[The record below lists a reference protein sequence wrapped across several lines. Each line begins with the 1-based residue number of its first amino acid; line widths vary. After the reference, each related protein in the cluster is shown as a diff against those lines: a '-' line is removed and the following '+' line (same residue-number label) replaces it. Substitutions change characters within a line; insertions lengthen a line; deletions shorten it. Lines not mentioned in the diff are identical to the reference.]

1 MAAAVP
7 IVAQVVAAAVIGG
20 LKISGVAASL
30 IMAGAT
36 LLGGYAASRLAGSKA
51 KVDLRVNYVSTDKAI
66 PIIYGSRLIGSN
78 DVFAEVGR
86 SGGTPPDPWPNL
98 CPALFEKTEESLSIG
113 GSGKF
118 LWVVHTLCEGEIEGI
133 NQVEYPEGKWVDEVY
148 IDGDPL
154 WKMKPGTYRK
164 IRYCLYTGT
173 NDQEA
178 NPYLVTGTRLV
189 KEEEKATD
197 TYRNM
202 AYLVFRIRYGKGHF
216 VGIPRREIAIKG
228 IKCLDVRTPLADPA
242 WTDNPA
248 LILYD
253 YMTNT
258 RYGLGWDPSEFDV
271 DTFGDVATLCETY
284 GWTLNYVIAS
294 RMQAQTVIDTI
305 LGHFRGAL
313 YWWDGK
319 ISLRYLDLDY
329 ETSLFAIEDKHIA
342 RDSEGRASVTVS
354 QPSTFN
360 IPDGV
365 LVSYVNKRNNW
376 TKDSVVVGDRLG
388 QTKTIDFVGYTDRHL
403 ALKMG
408 TYTLE
413 RQLLNRAYTFTLRP
427 DVVALD
433 TNDLIQFT
441 SSELRVTNQL
451 ARVKSNN
458 IGSDGSIG
466 LTVILE
472 KPELYDKEFN
482 PDASEVYGVDFPGI
496 NTAPP
501 SVIEVAVT
509 EETYFYRER
518 SFVRM
523 KVTFSYP
530 DVYPWFDH
538 VNVYVGFESGGE
550 PPVESDYLHTRA
562 AYDSF
567 QIDPVEES
575 QVYYIKLVAVS
586 TYAVEEDF
594 DDVIPIVYSVI
605 GVSEEY
611 PVCPVSLKIVT
622 NMAAVDLSTGLVAN
636 TDIAGYEFRLGS
648 NIVSPTP
655 VWGSAAF
662 LALTTGP
669 SLSFSGVKPGEH
681 LFWVST
687 KHKNGRYCL
696 IEQSNTAIVEDPP
709 PGSYNYMPEPP
720 DDGVLDY
727 SLGTATN
734 LIISGT
740 HPNQEFKVDHSGG
753 FVGEYV
759 SIEIDLDPDEINVG
773 CKTVVYV
780 LFDFYQDGSDLSWAN
795 VAPLLPIPTKWTDFA
810 GSSETWA
817 DLLGDPNKEEAARI
831 EVSIESSDTTGP
843 PYEYVAEK
851 MELLYAIVEGR
862 YLIIRYK
869 ITDIN
874 KAEYMVV
881 KASTFKAGYLEKS
894 YLIGI

>member
-1 MAAAVP
+1 MAAAIP
-7 IVAQVVAAAVIGG
+7 LVAQVVAAGIISG

-36 LLGGYAASRLAGSKA
+36 LLGGYAASKLAGSKV
-51 KVDLRVNYVSTDKAI
+51 KLELRANYVSTDKAL
-66 PIIYGSRLIGSN
+66 PIIYGTRLIGSN

-98 CPALFEKTEESLSIG
+98 CPETFESTPESLSLG
-113 GSGKF
+113 SSGKF
-118 LWVVHTLCEGEIEGI
+118 IWVVHTLCEGEIEGI
-133 NQVEYPEGKWVDEVY
+133 NQVEFEEELFDEVY

-164 IRYCLYTGT
+164 IRYCLYPGT

-178 NPYLVTGTRLV
+178 NPYLVTGTRLG
-189 KEEEKATD
+189 KEEKATD
-197 TYRNM
+197 TYRNT
-202 AYLVFRIRYGKGHF
+202 AYIVFRIRYGKGHF
-216 VGIPRREIAIKG
+216 TGIPRREVAIKG
-228 IKCLDVRTPLADPA
+228 IKCLDVRSPLDDPA

-258 RYGLGWDPSEFDV
+258 RYGLGWSPSEFDT
-271 DTFGDVATLCETY
+271 DSFGAVATLCETY
-284 GWTLNYVIAS
+284 GWSLNYIIGS
-294 RMQAQTVIDTI
+294 RVQAQSVIDTI

-342 RDSEGRASVTVS
+342 RDTEGRASVTVS

-365 LVSYVNKRNNW
+365 IVSYMNRRNNW
-376 TKDSVVVGDRLG
+376 TKDSIVVGERLG
-388 QTKTIDFVGYTDRHL
+388 QTKAIDFVGYTDRDL

-413 RQLLNRAYTFTLRP
+413 RQLLNRTYTFTLRP

-451 ARVKSNN
+451 GRVKSNN

-466 LTVILE
+466 LTVVLE
-472 KPELYDKEFN
+472 KPELYDREFN
-482 PDASEVYGVDFPGI
+482 PDNSDVYGVDFPGI
-496 NTAPP
+496 NIPPP
-501 SVIEVAVT
+501 SVIDVAVT

-538 VNVYVGFESGGE
+538 VNVYVAYPVGGE
-550 PPVESDYLHTRA
+550 TPPESAYLHARA

-586 TYAVEEDF
+586 TYGVEEDF
-594 DDVIPIVYSVI
+594 EDVIPVVYTVD
-605 GVSEEY
+605 GVSGEY
-611 PVCPVSLKIVT
+611 PVCLTSLKAVVNLAAIDLET
-622 NMAAVDLSTGLVAN
+622 NLISHK
-636 TDIAGYEFRLGS
+636 DISGYEFRLGS
-648 NIVSPTP
+648 NVVSPVPT
-655 VWGSAAF
+655 WSGAAF
-662 LALTTGP
+662 LSFNSGP
-669 SLSFSGVKPGEH
+669 ALSFSGVKPGEH
-681 LFWVST
+681 LFWANT
-687 KHKNGRYCL
+687 KHKNGLYCL
-696 IEQSNTAIVEDPP
+696 DPVSTTSVIEDPP
-709 PGSYNYMPEPP
+709 PGSHNYMEL
-720 DDGVLDY
+720 VLNY
-727 SLGTATN
+727 SLGTPTN

-740 HPNQEFKVDHSGG
+740 YPNQEFKVDHSGG
-753 FVGEYV
+753 YVGDYV
-759 SIEIDLDPDEINVG
+759 SAEIDLDPDEINIG

-780 LFDFYQDGSDLSWAN
+780 LFDFYQDGVGSSWNAVTPKPDTWN
-795 VAPLLPIPTKWTDFA
+795 DFA
-810 GSSETWA
+810 GSGETWV
-817 DLLGDPNKEEAARI
+817 DVLGPIDREEAAQI
-831 EVSIESSDTTGP
+831 EVSIESSDTSGT
-843 PYEYVAEK
+843 PYEYVSER
-851 MELLYAIVEGR
+851 MELLYAVIEGR
-862 YLIIRYK
+862 YARVTFK
-869 ITDIN
+869 ITDVN
-874 KAEYMVV
+874 KARYMVV
-881 KASTFKAGYLEKS
+881 KAATFKAGYLEKT
-894 YLIGI
+894 YLIGV